1 MSKIGNSLREI
12 IKREI
17 ENDLAEPEITI
28 QGNHTITLGNSMVDL
43 DQIKFTNI
51 SQTEFI
57 SIEGRIDAFNDLIT
71 IPRQYKLSTNY
82 EENKSYYN
90 RSENI
95 NINFY
100 KSEGDE
106 SSWKSDSFENFSQNG
121 ENVIREK
128 QIRTQNNIN
137 NKSLETKQKIKNI
150 NCGIHCKCIFV

>member
-95 NINFY
+95 NIKEFL
-100 KSEGDE
+100 SC
-106 SSWKSDSFENFSQNG
+106 
-121 ENVIREK
+121 
-128 QIRTQNNIN
+128 
-137 NKSLETKQKIKNI
+137 L
-150 NCGIHCKCIFV
+150 